1 MLFQY
6 KLSSFSAVPCPF
18 MVVKVTSSA
27 QSLLFA
33 SQDSVLISGNF
44 TRSGGAIL
52 GKPNQKA
59 HHSICLPDV
68 WIVLVNL
75 FMNLV
80 YRNDLSSVR
89 LAERQRDS
97 FP

>member
-1 MLFQY
+1 MLPVFAGS
-6 KLSSFSAVPCPF
+6 LPV
-18 MVVKVTSSA
+18 MVVKLTSSA
-27 QSLLFA
+27 QSLLFTF
-33 SQDSVLISGNF
+33 QDTMLISEDF

-52 GKPNQKA
+52 GKPNQRA
-59 HHSICLPDV
+59 LSGSQHSICLPDV

-80 YRNDLSSVR
+80 YRNDLSLVR
-89 LAERQRDS
+89 LTERQRDS